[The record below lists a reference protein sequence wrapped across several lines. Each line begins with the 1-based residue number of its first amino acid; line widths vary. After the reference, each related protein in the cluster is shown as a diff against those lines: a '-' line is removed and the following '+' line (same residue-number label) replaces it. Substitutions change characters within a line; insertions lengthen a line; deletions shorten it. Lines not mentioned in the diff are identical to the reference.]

1 MVNQQHY
8 SLGSLLKK
16 SVSVTL
22 VLTILLSM
30 VIIGNVFGSAA
41 FAAEGDYTY
50 SVLSDGT
57 AKITKYNGTESNVTV
72 PGELG
77 GKTVS
82 EIGEKAFQDN
92 DEIESVTIP
101 DGIKTIGTSA
111 FADCDML
118 EGIEFSSTVE
128 TIGKEAFRNCRGLQ
142 TVDIPSTVKTI
153 EEKAFSA
160 CPILGT
166 ITLHEGLEKM
176 GSRFIAGT
184 VVSEI
189 YIPTTVTNSNESF
202 AETELL
208 ETVNFG
214 EGITEIPRD
223 MFEENNSLRTLTI
236 PDTVTKI
243 GDDAFCQMKSLESI
257 EFPDNVKELG
267 AYICYQDSKLTKVT
281 FGSGLTA
288 IPSNAFEQCTDLK
301 EVTIPANISSVGNF
315 AFKDCSRLG
324 KVTFNEGLTSLG
336 SYSFERTAVN
346 DITLPASLRTGGYSF
361 KCCASLKSIKFADG
375 TTKLIEGLLQES
387 AVESLTI
394 PEGVTEIPTYFCNG
408 CKKLTTIS
416 LPSTL
421 RTIGIDAFSYCS
433 SLDNVEI
440 PKSVKT
446 IKGRAFVSTTSLK
459 NFTLQ
464 EGIQTMENSIFEY
477 SALTSIYIPKTLSTT
492 DAPFMNSNITD
503 VKFNESLATFTDKLF
518 YGAHKLTDITI
529 PDTIIKLGNSCLR
542 ETNLEVVIIPD
553 TVKTI
558 GNSAFEQCDNL
569 CAVKIGAGV
578 RKLPQWCFYGCD
590 ILQNV
595 IIPETVNELDANV
608 FEASGIS
615 YQKLPQSIKSIP
627 YQSFKDCKNLTEVV
641 CSDALE
647 SIGDYAFERCYNL
660 TTLTTAAEDVAF
672 NNTTFKDCPKFKD
685 PRFYVFN
692 PANTGIESTGNI
704 GADNTLVHFTVK
716 YDIRDDWKKD
726 NTQMLKMYLNIPKD
740 IEIVTNSFSADGF
753 NFDNGSYTGD
763 YKSFDMTDGKT
774 RGELRFSAYIKNSSD
789 AVKNLSADIEFRHN
803 GTVFRKPVGDVQR
816 TTAKPSRLAPSTITD
831 SNIIVSG
838 YTATANKDVTITI
851 NRLKNDGT
859 KDCTVSYK
867 VTPNKYTG
875 KYTSDKLNI
884 VPDGKTPINEDE
896 FEVYAESGSSKS
908 EVVKFTYIPGAVRIV
923 KAYETVNITKFNA
936 PYETSQSHGGQVND
950 YDITDIF
957 NKGTSPVVS
966 INPKEMLRFRF
977 KLENDENIGDI
988 VLMSH
993 KGDEWKFMPL
1003 YYDAKTGMWIG
1014 EGYFDIADHELNT
1027 TQNYVPGALNLFF
1040 FYGKREDSYR
1050 SRLYGGG
1057 TKNDT
1062 EPVGTKTEKEE
1073 IFYYDKDGNPHGNLG
1088 DYHETG
1094 RETLKNVFKDIVTG
1108 KWKNIPKDVTVGG
1121 LKSLWQ
1127 WGNTDHNFFR
1137 LTHGGAYIGPDG
1149 LPVLPGDEA
1158 DMYNRDA
1165 SKDGRQRNAIDPSG
1179 IVYEAVEG
1187 NRVEGATATI
1197 YKLNE
1202 ETSEWE
1208 PWNAEDFEQ
1217 QNPLLTND
1225 EGAYAWLTDEGK
1237 FKVKI
1242 SKEGYEEQTSEEFDI
1257 PPEMLG
1263 LNFSLVDKTTH
1274 PVASV
1279 EKAEENNTYTV
1290 KFSKFMDPAS
1300 VTAETVKIDGLT
1312 DVTIEPVYLNEGD
1325 EYADTFTVKGKRQQT
1340 EIKFSFTEGAKSY
1353 SGVSAEETTETIVET
1368 FILGDVNNDG
1378 VINVEDATLIQ
1389 KALAEL
1395 VTLTDDQQKAADTT
1409 GDEKLTIDDATMIQ
1423 KYAAEIIKSFD
1434 KE

>member
-1 MVNQQHY
+1 MVNQQHHF
-8 SLGSLLKK
+8 SRSLLKK
-16 SVSVTL
+16 AISVTL

-30 VIIGNVFGSAA
+30 VIIGNVFGTAA

-57 AKITKYNGTESNVTV
+57 AKITKYSGTESNVTV
-72 PGELG
+72 PAALG
-77 GKTVS
+77 GVNVS

-92 DEIESVTIP
+92 DEIESVIIS

-118 EGIEFSSTVE
+118 ESIEFSPSVE

-142 TVDIPSTVKTI
+142 AVDIPSTVKTI

-166 ITLHEGLEKM
+166 VTLHEGLEKM

-208 ETVNFG
+208 ETVIFG

-243 GDDAFCQMKSLESI
+243 GDDSFCQMKSLESI

-267 AYICYQDSKLTKVT
+267 AYICYQNSKLTKVT
-281 FGSGLTA
+281 FGSGLTS

-301 EVTIPANISSVGNF
+301 EVTIPANISFVGNF

-346 DITLPASLRTGGYSF
+346 DITLPASLQTGGYSF
-361 KCCASLKSIKFADG
+361 RSCASLKSIKFADG

-726 NTQMLKMYLNIPKD
+726 NIQMLKMYLNIPKD

-803 GTVFRKPVGDVQR
+803 GTVFRKPVGDVQF
-816 TTAKPSRLAPSTITD
+816 TTAKLSLFAPSTITD

-1027 TQNYVPGALNLFF
+1027 THNYVPGALNLFF

-1257 PPEMLG
+1257 PPEKLG

>member
-16 SVSVTL
+16 TVSVTL

-128 TIGKEAFRNCRGLQ
+128 TIGKETFRNCRGLQ
-142 TVDIPSTVKTI
+142 TVDIPSTVKKI

-346 DITLPASLRTGGYSF
+346 DITLPASLQTGGYSF
-361 KCCASLKSIKFADG
+361 KSCASLKSIKFADG

-408 CKKLTTIS
+408 CKKLATIS

-803 GTVFRKPVGDVQR
+803 GTVFRKPVGDVQF
-816 TTAKPSRLAPSTITD
+816 TTAKLSLFAPSTITD

-1208 PWNAEDFEQ
+1208 LWNAEDFEQ

-1257 PPEMLG
+1257 PPEKLG

-1409 GDEKLTIDDATMIQ
+1409 GDEKMTIDDATMIQ

>member
-72 PGELG
+72 PAELG
-77 GKTVS
+77 EKTVS

-361 KCCASLKSIKFADG
+361 KSCASLKSIKFADG

-726 NTQMLKMYLNIPKD
+726 NIQMLKMYLNIPKD

-789 AVKNLSADIEFRHN
+789 TVKNLSADIEFRHN
-803 GTVFRKPVGDVQR
+803 GTVFRKPVGDVQF
-816 TTAKPSRLAPSTITD
+816 TTAKLSLFAPSTITD

-1057 TKNDT
+1057 TKNDP

-1257 PPEMLG
+1257 PPEKLG

-1279 EKAEENNTYTV
+1279 EKADENNTYTV

>member
-72 PGELG
+72 PAELG

-267 AYICYQDSKLTKVT
+267 AYICYQNSKLTKVT

-346 DITLPASLRTGGYSF
+346 DITLPASLQTGGYSF
-361 KCCASLKSIKFADG
+361 KSCASLKSIKFADG

-726 NTQMLKMYLNIPKD
+726 NIQMLKMYLNIPKD

-803 GTVFRKPVGDVQR
+803 GTVFRKPVGDVQF
-816 TTAKPSRLAPSTITD
+816 TTAKLSLFAPSTITD

-875 KYTSDKLNI
+875 KYTSDKHNI

-1257 PPEMLG
+1257 PPEKLG

>member
-72 PGELG
+72 PAELG

-142 TVDIPSTVKTI
+142 TVDIPSTVKKI

-301 EVTIPANISSVGNF
+301 EVTIHANISSVGNF

-361 KCCASLKSIKFADG
+361 KSCASLKSIKFADG

-660 TTLTTAAEDVAF
+660 TTLTTADEDVAF

-726 NTQMLKMYLNIPKD
+726 NIQMLKMYLNIPKD

-803 GTVFRKPVGDVQR
+803 GTVFRKPVGDVQF
-816 TTAKPSRLAPSTITD
+816 TTAKLSLFAPSTITD

-1257 PPEMLG
+1257 PPEKLG

>member
-1 MVNQQHY
+1 MVNQQHHF
-8 SLGSLLKK
+8 SRSLLKK
-16 SVSVTL
+16 AISVTL

-30 VIIGNVFGSAA
+30 VIIGNVFGTAA

-57 AKITKYNGTESNVTV
+57 AKITKYSGTESNVTV
-72 PGELG
+72 PAALG
-77 GKTVS
+77 GVNVS

-92 DEIESVTIP
+92 DEIESVIIS

-118 EGIEFSSTVE
+118 ESIEFSPSVE

-142 TVDIPSTVKTI
+142 AVDIPSTVKTI

-166 ITLHEGLEKM
+166 VTLHEGLEKM

-208 ETVNFG
+208 ETVIFG

-257 EFPDNVKELG
+257 EFPDNVTELG
-267 AYICYQDSKLTKVT
+267 TYICYQDSKLTKVT

-301 EVTIPANISSVGNF
+301 EVTIPANITSVGNF

-336 SYSFERTAVN
+336 SYSFERSAVN
-346 DITLPASLRTGGYSF
+346 DITLPASLQTGGYSF
-361 KCCASLKSIKFADG
+361 RSCASLKSIKFADG

-394 PEGVTEIPTYFCNG
+394 PEGVTEIPTSFCNG

-421 RTIGIDAFSYCS
+421 RTIGTEAFSHCT
-433 SLDNVEI
+433 SLDNVVI

-446 IKGRAFVSTTSLK
+446 IKVRAFGSTTSLK
-459 NFTLQ
+459 SFTLQ
-464 EGIQTMENSIFEY
+464 EGIQTMESSIFEY

-492 DAPFMNSNITD
+492 DGPFMNSNITD
-503 VKFNESLATFTDKLF
+503 VTFNESLATFTDKLF

-529 PDTIIKLGNSCLR
+529 PDTIVKLGNSCLR
-542 ETNLEVVIIPD
+542 ETNVEVVIIPD
-553 TVKTI
+553 NVKTI

-569 CAVKIGAGV
+569 CAVQFGAGV

-595 IIPETVNELDANV
+595 IIPETVNEMDANV

-647 SIGDYAFERCYNL
+647 SIGDYAFERCSNL
-660 TTLTTAAEDVAF
+660 TTLTTAAEDVSF

-704 GADNTLVHFTVK
+704 GSDNTLVHFTVK

-726 NTQMLKMYLNIPKD
+726 DTQMRKMYLNIPNGID
-740 IEIVTNSFSADGF
+740 IVTNSFSADGF
-753 NFDNGSYTGD
+753 SFDNGSYTGD

-789 AVKNLSADIEFRHN
+789 AVKNLSADIEFKHN
-803 GTVFRKPVGDVQR
+803 GTVFCKPVGDVQF
-816 TTAKPSRLAPSTITD
+816 TTAKLSIFAPSTITD

-838 YTATANKDVTITI
+838 YTATADNDVTVTI
-851 NRLKNDGT
+851 NRLKSDGT

-884 VPDGKTPINEDE
+884 VPDGKTAINEDE
-896 FEVYAESGSSKS
+896 FEVYAESGSAKS
-908 EVVKFTYIPGAVRIV
+908 DVIKFTYVPGAVKIV

-1014 EGYFDIADHELNT
+1014 EGYFDIADHELNP

-1040 FYGKREDSYR
+1040 FYGEREDSYR
-1050 SRLYGGG
+1050 SRLYGSKSD
-1057 TKNDT
+1057 KNP
-1062 EPVGTKTEKEE
+1062 EPVGTKAAKEE

-1149 LPVLPGDEA
+1149 LPVLPGDDA

-1202 ETSEWE
+1202 ETNEWE
-1208 PWNAEDFEQ
+1208 PWNAEDYEQ
-1217 QNPLLTND
+1217 QNPILTND

-1242 SKEGYEEQTSEEFDI
+1242 SKEGYEEQTSEEFEI
-1257 PPEMLG
+1257 PPEKLG

-1279 EKAEENNTYTV
+1279 SKNEETNSYTL
-1290 KFSKFMDPAS
+1290 KFSKFMAPDT
-1300 VTAETVKIDGLT
+1300 VTADTVQIEGLT
-1312 DVTIEPVYLNEGD
+1312 DVSIEPVYLSEGD
-1325 EYADTFTVKGKRQQT
+1325 EYADTFTVKGKRTQK
-1340 EIKFSFTEGAKSY
+1340 EIKFNITDSAKSY
-1353 SGVSAEETTETIVET
+1353 SGVTAEVTTETIVET
-1368 FILGDVNNDG
+1368 FILGDVNCDG
-1378 VINVEDATLIQ
+1378 EIDVTDATLVQ
-1389 KALAEL
+1389 QAVAEI
-1395 VTLTDDQQKAADTT
+1395 VELTDDQKKAADTD
-1409 GDEKLTIDDATMIQ
+1409 GDGEITINDATMIQ
-1423 KYAAEIIKSFD
+1423 KYAAELIDHFG
-1434 KE
+1434 E